1 MPTPRRRNFH
11 LPLPDDLYASLRREA
26 AAAGRPATDLA
37 RDAIQALIRVRRR
50 RALDAAV
57 AAYASESAGTRAD
70 LDREMEAAAI
80 EHLLS
85 DEGRR

>member
-1 MPTPRRRNFH
+1 MPKPRRRNFH
-11 LPLPDDLYASLRREA
+11 LPLPDDLYASLRHEA

-37 RDAIQALIRVRRR
+37 REAIQGLIRARRR

-57 AAYASESAGTRAD
+57 AAYASESAGSPED
-70 LDREMEAAAI
+70 LDMEMEAAAI

>member
-1 MPTPRRRNFH
+1 MPKPRRRNFH

-26 AAAGRPATDLA
+26 ARAGRPATELA
-37 RDAIQALIRVRRR
+37 REAIKALIRVRR

-57 AAYASESAGTRAD
+57 VAFASDAAGTPAD
-70 LDREMEAAAI
+70 LDVDMEAAAI

-85 DEGRR
+85 DEGHR